1 MLLAAMLAAALT
13 PVSAGAER
21 LTALAMHGKPKLAD
35 GFEHFPY
42 ADPAAPKG
50 GRMTLGVQ
58 GSFDSLNP
66 LVVRGVAAAGIRD
79 LQIETLMTRG
89 LDEPFTMYPL
99 IAESVEM
106 PDDRS
111 EVTFHLDRRARFS
124 DGTPITADDVIFSLD
139 LLRAKGRPNH
149 RTYYKKVTRAERLS
163 DHAVRLVLDT
173 SGDRE
178 MPLILGLM
186 PILSS
191 KATDPATFEQ
201 TTMQPLLGSGPYTVA
216 HVDPGRSITYRRDP
230 GYWGRDLPVAR
241 GRFNLD
247 EIRYDYYRE
256 ANVML
261 EAFKSGGIDW
271 RLEEDPA
278 TWAESYDIPAVREG
292 AIRKEMFPTG
302 SPAGMTGLVFNTRR
316 AVFSDRRVREA
327 LIAMFDFEWIN
338 RSLFHGLYRRTES
351 YFERSFL
358 ASTGRPADE
367 RELKLLAPHLASIRP
382 EILEGRYRF
391 PSGDASGQ
399 NRANQRRAF
408 ELLKS
413 AGYVLRSG
421 RLVDKASGRP
431 LAFEILAANATQQ
444 RLLGGFVSDLARV
457 GIAASVRLVDSAQYQ
472 ARLKTYDYDMIQTTW
487 PSSLSPGNEQLFR
500 FSSEAAKSEGT
511 FNYAGVADPAV
522 DAMIAAML
530 AAVDEPDFVA
540 AIRALDRVLL
550 SGDYVIPLF
559 HLPQQWVAYWSRL
572 SHPPVT
578 PLSGYVLDAWWST
591 VPPARD

>member
-1 MLLAAMLAAALT
+1 M
-13 PVSAGAER
+13 AER
-21 LTALAMHGKPKLAD
+21 LTAIAMHGRPKLPP
-35 GFEHFPY
+35 GFASFPY

-66 LVVRGVAAAGIRD
+66 LIVRGVPAAGIRD
-79 LQIETLMTRG
+79 LQIETLMARG
-89 LDEPFTMYPL
+89 LDEPFTLYGL
-99 IAESVEM
+99 IAESLDM
-106 PDDRS
+106 PEDRS
-111 EVTFHLDRRARFS
+111 EVTFHLDPKARFS
-124 DGTPITADDVIFSLD
+124 DGTPITADDVIFTLE
-139 LLRAKGRPNH
+139 LLRSKGRPNH
-149 RTYYKKVTRAERLS
+149 RTYYKKVTKAERLS
-163 DHAVRLVLDT
+163 EHDVRLVLDG

-186 PILSS
+186 PVLSHKS
-191 KATDPATFEQ
+191 TSPETFEQ
-201 TTMQPLLGSGPYTVA
+201 TTLQPLTGSGPYVIA
-216 HVDPGRSITYRRDP
+216 HVDPGRSVTYRRNPD
-230 GYWGRDLPVAR
+230 YWGRDLPVSR

-278 TWAESYDIPAVREG
+278 TWAEAYDIPAVRSG

-302 SPAGMTGLVFNTRR
+302 TPAGMTGLVFNTRR
-316 AVFSDRRVREA
+316 PVFSDRRVRAA
-327 LIAMFDFEWIN
+327 LISMLDFEWIN

-351 YFERSFL
+351 YFERSAL
-358 ASTGRPADE
+358 ASTGRAADDRE
-367 RELKLLAPHLASIRP
+367 RRLLAPFVASVRP
-382 EILEGRYRF
+382 EILDGRYRF
-391 PSGDASGQ
+391 PAGTGSGQ
-399 NRANQRRAF
+399 NRANQQHAF

-413 AGYVLRSG
+413 AGYVVRGG
-421 RLVDKASGRP
+421 RLVESATGRQ
-431 LAFEILAANATQQ
+431 LAFEILAANATQE

-457 GIAASVRLVDSAQYQ
+457 GIAARVRLVDSAQYQ
-472 ARLKTYDYDMIQTTW
+472 ARLKTYDFDMIQTTW
-487 PSSLSPGNEQLFR
+487 PASLSPGNEQLFR
-500 FSSEAAKSEGT
+500 FSSEAARSEGT

-530 AAVDEPDFVA
+530 AAVDEADFVA
-540 AIRALDRVLL
+540 AVRALDRVLL

-572 SHPPVT
+572 GHPAVT
-578 PLSGYVLDAWWST
+578 PLFGYVLDAWWSKP
-591 VPPARD
+591 PPAPD